1 MLLIGCAIEFC
12 PSSQIHSSL
21 FNSSLMEA
29 NFSDLQPLG
38 APRSSLF
45 VHSHL
50 YIFTQKMCALRFSCS
65 EFICNSLWPFFQ
77 IGSGQIE
84 LYSCQKCT
92 FEVWLVVSEFS
103 LRHEPFFTHHHRL
116 VFANFTLIVLFLW
129 FFTDMW
135 GIIWRVP
142 FDYLLKP
149 ICFGIF
155 RWWLYKALS
164 IERCQG

>member
-1 MLLIGCAIEFC
+1 MQKSVRLLLFQPERIYFRSFAPNRGAGSQSCSLHMPRCHLLPMLLIGCAIEFC

-29 NFSDLQPLG
+29 NFSNLQPLG
-38 APRSSLF
+38 ALRSSLF

-50 YIFTQKMCALRFSCS
+50 YIFSCS
-65 EFICNSLWPFFQ
+65 EFICNSVWPFVQ

-103 LRHEPFFTHHHRL
+103 LRHEPFL
-116 VFANFTLIVLFLW
+116 FALLTITVW
-129 FFTDMW
+129 
-135 GIIWRVP
+135 
-142 FDYLLKP
+142 YLQILP
-149 ICFGIF
+149 
-155 RWWLYKALS
+155 
-164 IERCQG
+164 